1 MLKRI
6 NMFFL
11 DCQYYYQNFCIDLM
25 SKLRTMMGH
34 INGLKIDNN
43 KSHGV
48 VKIHKWQLRL
58 FKCVTASDV
67 YILTGMWDK
76 LICPKI
82 AYGYPYFG
90 MSENL
95 YEDIGDILEKHYKW
109 NRQTRYRND
118 DGFAIRF
125 DWMNYAP
132 ITVDCGKKNVIVW
145 STDDIRYLCKK
156 IDNKYVL
163 DWDLVK

>member
-25 SKLRTMMGH
+25 DKLRTAMGH
-34 INGLKIDNN
+34 INGLRIDNN

-67 YILTGMWDK
+67 YILTG
-76 LICPKI
+76 
-82 AYGYPYFG
+82 
-90 MSENL
+90 
-95 YEDIGDILEKHYKW
+95 IL
-109 NRQTRYRND
+109 Q
-118 DGFAIRF
+118 
-125 DWMNYAP
+125 
-132 ITVDCGKKNVIVW
+132 
-145 STDDIRYLCKK
+145 
-156 IDNKYVL
+156 
-163 DWDLVK
+163 